1 MQRNVKSK
9 LCTNPLHVRVW
20 SKQNQKYR
28 KIPKNQA
35 YSISTDPISK
45 LSNKNSLKNPNFTV
59 KKSNKVAIKTAS
71 VLSKTCDFE
80 DLTVRY
86 INLSLTHLSFNLHVL
101 AYGCMYIY
109 LLFVYIYVNVLL
121 WRFYFW
127 KNETL
132 RVNFWWVGSW
142 CRKKKLSLSL
152 CFSQNLSQGKRN
164 FGQRMVNWF
173 L

>member
-20 SKQNQKYR
+20 SKQNQKYQ

-35 YSISTDPISK
+35 CSISTDPISK
-45 LSNKNSLKNPNFTV
+45 LSNKNLLKNLNFTV
-59 KKSNKVAIKTAS
+59 KKSNEVAIKTAS
-71 VLSKTCDFE
+71 VLLKTCDFE

-101 AYGCMYIY
+101 AYRCMYIY
-109 LLFVYIYVNVLL
+109 LLFVCIYVNVLL

-127 KNETL
+127 KKMKL
-132 RVNFWWVGSW
+132 YGLIFDGLALDVG
-142 CRKKKLSLSL
+142 RRNSLSL
-152 CFSQNLSQGKRN
+152 FVSLKTSAKERETLA
-164 FGQRMVNWF
+164 REW
-173 L
+173 